1 MDPRAFKDILT
12 TSGNVYHTFVSP
24 ATDTRKPT
32 LLFVHGFPSTAYD
45 WRHQVAF
52 FAKAG
57 YGIVAPDLLGHGGSS
72 KPSSVECYAPSRIAA
87 DLVDILDK
95 SKVERVV
102 AVGECRRN
110 SATSPRD
117 NVSVRFASLGT
128 YSPCR
133 VTPARAQSR

>member
-45 WRHQVAF
+45 WRHQVTF

-72 KPSSVECYAPSRIAA
+72 KPSSVESYAPSRIAA
-87 DLVDILDK
+87 DLVDILDR
-95 SKVERVV
+95 SNVARVIAIGHDWCV
-102 AVGECRRN
+102 DMYFVFIIT
-110 SATSPRD
+110 SA
-117 NVSVRFASLGT
+117 NFFVWFAGAR
-128 YSPCR
+128 YSFR
-133 VTPARAQSR
+133 V

>member
-87 DLVDILDK
+87 DLVDILDR
-95 SKVERVV
+95 SNVARVIAIGHDWCV
-102 AVGECRRN
+102 AMYSGFITN
-110 SATSPRD
+110 SADFFVSFAGVRSLFRD
-117 NVSVRFASLGT
+117 
-128 YSPCR
+128 
-133 VTPARAQSR
+133 